1 MRRQYDRIKIAGAV
15 GLFALLAAC
24 GDDASSS
31 SSVDAGPAADAAP
44 TVQCDYDETK
54 VGKNV
59 GDLVEN
65 IKLKDSEGAKY
76 ELHSNCGV
84 NKAIWVILAT
94 GW

>member
-1 MRRQYDRIKIAGAV
+1 MRRRQDMMKLASAL
-15 GLFALLAAC
+15 GLLAMMAAC
-24 GDDASSS
+24 GDDSTSPAPA
-31 SSVDAGPAADAAP
+31 DAGPAADTAP
-44 TVQCDYDETK
+44 TVQCDYDDSL

>member
-1 MRRQYDRIKIAGAV
+1 MRKRQDMMKLASAL
-15 GLFALLAAC
+15 GLLALLAAC
-24 GDDASSS
+24 GSDP
-31 SSVDAGPAADAAP
+31 VTPAATDTGPPADTAP
-44 TVQCDYDETK
+44 TPQCDYADALA
-54 VGKNV
+54 GKNV

-65 IKLKDSEGAKY
+65 IKLKDSDGSKY

>member
-1 MRRQYDRIKIAGAV
+1 MRRRQDMMKLASAL
-15 GLFALLAAC
+15 GLLAMMAAC
-24 GDDASSS
+24 GDDSTSPAP
-31 SSVDAGPAADAAP
+31 VDAGPAADTAP
-44 TVQCDYDETK
+44 TVQCDYDDSLA
-54 VGKNV
+54 GKNV

>member
-1 MRRQYDRIKIAGAV
+1 MHRRRDTMKLATAL
-15 GLFALLAAC
+15 GLLAMMAAC
-24 GDDASSS
+24 GDGSTTPAPA
-31 SSVDAGPAADAAP
+31 DAGPPADTAEPA
-44 TVQCDYDETK
+44 QCDYNDEK
-54 VGKNV
+54 AGKNV

>member
-1 MRRQYDRIKIAGAV
+1 MRRQRDMMKLASAL
-15 GLFALLAAC
+15 GLLAMLAAC
-24 GDDASSS
+24 GDDSTSSEP
-31 SSVDAGPAADAAP
+31 VDAGPPADTAP
-44 TVQCDYDETK
+44 MVQCDYDESLA
-54 VGKNV
+54 GKNV

>member
-1 MRRQYDRIKIAGAV
+1 MM
-15 GLFALLAAC
+15 AAC
-24 GDDASSS
+24 GDDSTAPGPT
-31 SSVDAGPAADAAP
+31 DAGPPEDTAP
-44 TVQCDYDETK
+44 TAQCDYDDALA
-54 VGKNV
+54 GKNV